1 MNVIRSFIATVL
13 VVMIEHFLPMGSLV
27 RVQSIKT
34 VMVVMLVALW
44 ALASNHCRLE
54 LVSGLSFMACSQQND
69 CAGQQDKDC
78 ETDGCATVENQFY
91 KAETTQQ
98 SMPAPVLLFAFF
110 LNPLLDELA
119 IPEGVS
125 HVLPDAAP
133 TELARVWQFS
143 YRTALPPRA
152 PSLLS

>member
-1 MNVIRSFIATVL
+1 MA
-13 VVMIEHFLPMGSLV
+13 SLV
-27 RVQSIKT
+27 RVQSIKR
-34 VMVVMLVALW
+34 VMVVTLVALW

-54 LVSGLSFMACSQQND
+54 LISGLSFMACSQQDD

-78 ETDGCATVENQFY
+78 ETDGCATVENQLY

-110 LNPLLDELA
+110 LTPLLDDLSIPKA
-119 IPEGVS
+119 IG

-143 YRTALPPRA
+143 HRTALSPRA